1 MAISPKALAR
11 FAGED
16 AMIGKALR
24 RMTRDWFLAGMISSV
39 VLATLFPDF
48 GMTGG
53 TIHADVL
60 SNWGIFSIFFLH
72 GLGLSTER
80 MWAGMTR
87 WKLHLTVQIMTFV
100 MFPLLWIGLNA
111 LFGRMTPPTLL
122 LGFYYLCALPSTISS
137 SVAMTAIARGNVPG
151 AIFNATLSSL
161 LGVFL
166 TPLLVSFVA
175 NSAGEGIP
183 LGSAIVNI
191 ATLLLLPFLIG
202 QVLRPLFGRWFDR
215 YKKTIGSF
223 DKCVILMLV
232 FSAFCDSVHSGLWT
246 NYGFGTLG
254 MAFLGAALILALVLT
269 ATTHIAILLG
279 FNMEDRITAVMCGS
293 KKTLASGVPMAKML
307 FGAHPGLG
315 LIVLPIMFY
324 HQLQLFACSILAE
337 RYARRF
343 GPGAS
348 D

>member
-1 MAISPKALAR
+1 
-11 FAGED
+11 
-16 AMIGKALR
+16 MIGKALQ
-24 RMTRDWFLAGMISSV
+24 RMSKDWFLAGMISAV
-39 VLATLFPDF
+39 LLATLFPEI

-53 TIHADVL
+53 TIHADAL
-60 SNWGIFSIFFLH
+60 SDWGIFSVFFLH

-80 MWAGMTR
+80 MWAGMSR
-87 WKLHLTVQIMTFV
+87 WKLHLAVQLMTFA
-100 MFPLLWIGLNA
+100 MFPLLWVGLNA
-111 LFGRMTPPTLL
+111 AFGRWLPPALL

-137 SVAMTAIARGNVPG
+137 SVAMTGIAKGNVPG

-166 TPLLVSFVA
+166 TPLLISFVTG
-175 NSAGEGIP
+175 SGSEGIS
-183 LGSAIVNI
+183 LGNAIVKI

-202 QVLRPLFGRWFDR
+202 QALRPLIGRWFDKH
-215 YKKTIGSF
+215 KKTINPF

-232 FSAFCDSVHSGLWT
+232 YSSFCDSVKSGLWT
-246 NYGFGTLG
+246 DYGIGTL
-254 MAFLGAALILALVLT
+254 ALTLFGAAAILVFVLM
-269 ATTHIAILLG
+269 ATTQIAIWLG

-307 FGAHPGLG
+307 FGAHPSIG

-337 RYARRF
+337 RYARRTRIEN
-343 GPGAS
+343 AS
-348 D
+348 

>member
-1 MAISPKALAR
+1 V
-11 FAGED
+11 
-16 AMIGKALR
+16 IGKALR
-24 RMTRDWFLAGMISSV
+24 RMAKDWFLAGMISAV

-48 GMTGG
+48 GKTGG
-53 TIHADVL
+53 TIHADIL
-60 SNWGIFSIFFLH
+60 SNWGIFAIFFLH

-80 MWAGMTR
+80 MWVGMFR
-87 WKLHLTVQIMTFV
+87 WKLHLAVQLMTFA
-100 MFPLLWIGLNA
+100 MFPLMWVGLNA
-111 LFGRMTPPTLL
+111 FLGRMLPPALL
-122 LGFYYLCALPSTISS
+122 LGFFYLCALPSTISS
-137 SVAMTAIARGNVPG
+137 SVAFTGIARGNVPG

-175 NSAGEGIP
+175 GSGGTDGIS
-183 LGSAIVNI
+183 LGSAIVKI

-202 QVLRPLFGRWFDR
+202 QGLRPLIGRWFDK
-215 YKKTIGSF
+215 YKKTINPF

-232 FSAFCDSVHSGLWT
+232 FSSFCDSVKSGLWT
-246 NYGFGTLG
+246 DYGFGTLG
-254 MAFLGAALILALVLT
+254 ITFLGAAFILAVGLT
-269 ATTHIAILLG
+269 ATTRIAIWLG
-279 FNMEDRITAVMCGS
+279 FDMQDRITAVMCGS

-337 RYARRF
+337 RYARRQEPDTI
-343 GPGAS
+343 G
-348 D
+348 